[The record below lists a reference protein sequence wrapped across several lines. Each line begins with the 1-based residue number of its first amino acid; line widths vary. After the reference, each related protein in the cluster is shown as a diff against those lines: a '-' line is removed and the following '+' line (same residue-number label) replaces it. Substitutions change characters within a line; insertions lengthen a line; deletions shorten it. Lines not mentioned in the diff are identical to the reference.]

1 MGYGKKSDAS
11 IMTPEQQ
18 AREKIDAQLVAS
30 GWTIQDYKALNLSA
44 GPGIAVREVP
54 LTTGP
59 CD

>member
-1 MGYGKKSDAS
+1 
-11 IMTPEQQ
+11 MTPEQQ